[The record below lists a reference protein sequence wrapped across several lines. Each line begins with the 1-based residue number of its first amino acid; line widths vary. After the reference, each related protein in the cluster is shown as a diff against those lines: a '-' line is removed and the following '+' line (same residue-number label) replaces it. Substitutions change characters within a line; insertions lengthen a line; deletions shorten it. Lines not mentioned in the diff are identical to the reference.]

1 VACYSQKLWPYLTLA
16 LAVALAFICLIGN
29 SKLKDQNRQI
39 DTLQIQLSDQQIR
52 MHKVV
57 EAQTDTMNL
66 IDGVIS
72 NQQRLVKLLSQIEG
86 T

>member
-1 VACYSQKLWPYLTLA
+1 MGKLWPYLTLI
-16 LAVALAFICLIGN
+16 LVVVLIGVCLIGN
-29 SKLKDQNRQI
+29 SKLKDQSNQI
-39 DTLQIQLSDQQIR
+39 DTLQIQLSDQQIK

-57 EAQTDTMNL
+57 EAQTDTINL